1 MKVLVLNCGSS
12 SVKFQLIETSLE
24 AIENDS
30 EQLLANGAITKIGM
44 DVSII
49 TYQRGTEENEY
60 KYCETILEHR
70 SAIEKALALLADPE
84 IGVVSGR
91 AEIGAVGHRV
101 VHGGEK
107 FSGSVVMDEET
118 VAQIRECIELAPLHN
133 PHNLKG
139 HDIASKLLPSIPH
152 VAIFDTAF
160 HQTMPKRAYLY
171 GLPYV
176 LYPRHGIRRYGFH
189 GISHRYL
196 IFRLEQLHKRPRAEF
211 KAITIHLGNGCSV
224 AAVEGGKSIDTS
236 MGFTPLEGLIMG
248 TRSGD
253 IDPAVIL
260 HVMAKEEL
268 SLHEANTMLN
278 KHSGLIGISGH
289 SNDMR
294 ELEKASAE
302 GDERSA
308 LAIDIFCYRVRKYIG
323 AYLAALNGADFI
335 AFTAG
340 IGENSAKIRAM
351 SCKGLEFAGIK
362 IDPERNAAANG
373 KETLISTDD
382 SKIEV
387 WTIPT
392 NEEMVIARETV
403 RAIARMEKV

>member
-24 AIENDS
+24 AIEKGS
-30 EQLLANGAITKIGM
+30 EQMLASGSVTKIGM
-44 DVSII
+44 DASII
-49 TYQRGTEENEY
+49 SYQRAEDPKPHKTSDY
-60 KYCETILEHR
+60 VLEHQ
-70 SAIEKALALLADPE
+70 SAIEKALALLADPA
-84 IGVVSGR
+84 IGVISSR
-91 AEIGAVGHRV
+91 SEIEAVGHRV

-107 FSGSVVMDEET
+107 FSGSVVITEEI

-139 HDIASKLLPSIPH
+139 YDIARRLLPGIPH
-152 VAIFDTAF
+152 AAIFDTAF
-160 HQTMPKRAYLY
+160 HQTMPPQAFLY

-196 IFRLEQLHKRPRAEF
+196 VFRMEKLHDRPRKDF
-211 KAITIHLGNGCSV
+211 KAITIHLGNGCSM
-224 AAVEGGKSIDTS
+224 AAVEGGQSVDTS
-236 MGFTPLEGLIMG
+236 MGFTPLEGLLMG

-253 IDPAVIL
+253 LDPAVVL
-260 HVMAKEEL
+260 HVMSKEEL

-278 KHSGLIGISGH
+278 KHSGLIGIAGR

-294 ELEKASAE
+294 ELELAAAE
-302 GDERSA
+302 GDDRSK
-308 LAIDIFCYRVRKYIG
+308 LAIEIFCYRVRKYIG
-323 AYLAALNGADFI
+323 SYLAVLNGADYI

-340 IGENSAKIRAM
+340 IGENSSLIRAE

-373 KETLISTDD
+373 REALISTDD
-382 SKIEV
+382 SRVEV
-387 WTIPT
+387 WVIPT
-392 NEEMVIARETV
+392 NEEMVIARDTV
-403 RAIARMEKV
+403 RAIAAAS